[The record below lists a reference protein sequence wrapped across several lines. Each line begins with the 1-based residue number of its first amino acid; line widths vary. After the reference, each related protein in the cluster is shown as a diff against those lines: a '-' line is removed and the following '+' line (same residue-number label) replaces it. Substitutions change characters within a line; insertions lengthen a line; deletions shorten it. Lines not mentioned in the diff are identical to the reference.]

1 MPLIQQRK
9 TMPRYK
15 PTYPDQIRMIP
26 IDLKTQLSSGS
37 FEFTLDQLIENY
49 LDISIF
55 NHRYKNDTTGA
66 SDYDPKILLKVIL
79 IAYSRGT
86 TSSRAIERLC
96 QENTIFMALSR
107 DSRPHFTA
115 IASFVSKL
123 PMEMDDLFSDVLAL
137 CDDMGLIG
145 KEMFA
150 IDGCKIPSNASK
162 ELSGTTESFSER
174 KEKMEKVVKK
184 LLKKHREEDESDQE
198 PRQDIREAEEKRI
211 ETIKRKV
218 AKYKKWLSEND
229 DRRGKRN
236 SVVQSNITD
245 NDSAKLKTSSNGVIQ
260 GFNGVAISDRKHQ
273 IITAADAIGQN
284 DERPSLQPLVEKT
297 RKYFPDDPFKTAKLS
312 ADTGFCDE
320 DNLEYLYE
328 NGIDAYIPDKNF

>member
-1 MPLIQQRK
+1 M
-9 TMPRYK
+9 
-15 PTYPDQIRMIP
+15 
-26 IDLKTQLSSGS
+26 
-37 FEFTLDQLIENY
+37 E
-49 LDISIF
+49 
-55 NHRYKNDTTGA
+55 
-66 SDYDPKILLKVIL
+66 DPEKFMQWN
-79 IAYSRGT
+79 SRIKSYIIVHET
-86 TSSRAIERLC
+86 
-96 QENTIFMALSR
+96 
-107 DSRPHFTA
+107 
-115 IASFVSKL
+115 
-123 PMEMDDLFSDVLAL
+123 
-137 CDDMGLIG
+137 
-145 KEMFA
+145 
-150 IDGCKIPSNASK
+150 
-162 ELSGTTESFSER
+162 
-174 KEKMEKVVKK
+174 
-184 LLKKHREEDESDQE
+184 
-198 PRQDIREAEEKRI
+198 EEKI
-211 ETIKRKV
+211 GNV